1 MAWAMLQR
9 FWIPITTQF
18 FPESARVPAPAVPLP
33 LSLIARFLPDRA
45 CRALAVNVMH
55 HTRASTGRP
64 NQEVP
69 LPVPTIATERS
80 IPVTIA
86 TGIPVFDGHNDT
98 LLDLPL
104 TGRSFFERSD
114 QGHLDLPR
122 AREGS
127 LGGGFFAVFIRDPE
141 IVMDRPAPVTPA
153 DPDDTTAV
161 AARMSGRYS
170 DPERLPPPMGL
181 NYAQREA
188 MRAVARLFR
197 REAESA
203 GAAKVVRTAGELRQ
217 CLEQGTFA
225 MELHFEGAEAIDPDF
240 DALDLYYQAGL
251 RSLGITW
258 SRPNR
263 FGYGVPFQFPG
274 SPDTGP
280 GLTDLGK
287 ELVRECNRLGIMID
301 LSHLNEAGFWDVAA
315 ISDAPL
321 VATHSNVHAICA
333 ATRNLTE
340 RQLDA
345 IRDTGGIVGLNF
357 NCGFLHPEGN
367 RGSDLDLAI
376 MVDHLDA
383 LIERLGDDKVGLGS
397 DFDGA
402 TMPEGIRDVSLLPN
416 LIEAMRARGY
426 DDATIRKIA
435 YENWLRVMEQTWGA

>member
-1 MAWAMLQR
+1 
-9 FWIPITTQF
+9 
-18 FPESARVPAPAVPLP
+18 
-33 LSLIARFLPDRA
+33 
-45 CRALAVNVMH
+45 
-55 HTRASTGRP
+55 
-64 NQEVP
+64 
-69 LPVPTIATERS
+69 
-80 IPVTIA
+80 VTIA

-127 LGGGFFAVFIRDPE
+127 LGGGFFAVFIRDPQVVE
-141 IVMDRPAPVTPA
+141 ETPAPAAAALA
-153 DPDDTTAV
+153 DSADTTAV

-170 DPERLPPPMGL
+170 DPDRLPPPMAL
-181 NYAQREA
+181 DYAQREA

-197 REAESA
+197 LEAESA
-203 GAAKVVRTAGELRQ
+203 GAAKVVRTAAELRQ
-217 CLEQGTFA
+217 CLENGTFA
-225 MELHFEGAEAIDPDF
+225 MELHFEGAEAIDPEF
-240 DALDLYYQAGL
+240 DALEVYYQAGL

-263 FGYGVPFQFPG
+263 FGYGVHFQFPA

-287 ELVRECNRLGIMID
+287 ALLRECNQLGIMID

-315 ISDAPL
+315 ISEAPL

-333 ATRNLTE
+333 STRNLTE

-345 IRDTGGIVGLNF
+345 IRDSEGMVGLNF

-367 RGSDLDLAI
+367 RGSDLDLGV

-383 LIERLGDDKVGLGS
+383 LIERLGDDKVGFGS

-402 TMPEGIRDVSLLPN
+402 TMPEGVRDVSMLPN
-416 LIEAMRARGY
+416 LIEAMRTRGY

-435 YENWLRVMEQTWGA
+435 YGNWLRVMELTWGA

>member
-1 MAWAMLQR
+1 MWCI
-9 FWIPITTQF
+9 IP
-18 FPESARVPAPAVPLP
+18 
-33 LSLIARFLPDRA
+33 A
-45 CRALAVNVMH
+45 CIQP
-55 HTRASTGRP
+55 P
-64 NQEVP
+64 NQEGPRLVS
-69 LPVPTIATERS
+69 S
-80 IPVTIA
+80 INVQNPAPVTIT

-114 QGHLDLPR
+114 RGHLDLPR

-141 IVMDRPAPVTPA
+141 VAAEMPALATEDDRAA
-153 DPDDTTAV
+153 GDTTAV
-161 AARMSGRYS
+161 AARMAGRYS
-170 DPERLPPPMGL
+170 DPDRLPPPMTL
-181 NYAQREA
+181 EYAQHEA
-188 MRAVARLFR
+188 MRTVARLFR
-197 REAESA
+197 LEAESA
-203 GAAKVVRTAGELRQ
+203 GAAKVVRSAGELRE
-217 CLEQGTFA
+217 CLENGTFA

-240 DALDLYYQAGL
+240 DALEVYYQAGL

-263 FGYGVPFQFPG
+263 FGHGVPFQFPA

-280 GLTDLGK
+280 GLTELGK
-287 ELVRECNRLGIMID
+287 ELVRECNRLGIIID
-301 LSHLNEAGFWDVAA
+301 LSHLNEAEFWDVAA

-321 VATHSNVHAICA
+321 VATHSNVHALCA
-333 ATRNLTE
+333 STRNLTE

-345 IRDTGGIVGLNF
+345 IRDSEGMVGLNF

-367 RGSDLDLAI
+367 RESDLDLGV

-416 LIEAMRARGY
+416 LIDAMRARGY
-426 DDATIRKIA
+426 DDAAIRNIA
-435 YENWLRVMEQTWGA
+435 YANWLRVMDQTWGA

>member
-1 MAWAMLQR
+1 M
-9 FWIPITTQF
+9 PTT
-18 FPESARVPAPAVPLP
+18 ATNRPA
-33 LSLIARFLPDRA
+33 S
-45 CRALAVNVMH
+45 
-55 HTRASTGRP
+55 
-64 NQEVP
+64 
-69 LPVPTIATERS
+69 
-80 IPVTIA
+80 VTIA

-122 AREGS
+122 AREGA
-127 LGGGFFAVFIRDPE
+127 LGGGFFAVFIRDPDVAAE
-141 IVMDRPAPVTPA
+141 MPASEAMVDA
-153 DPDDTTAV
+153 DGNDTTAV
-161 AARMSGRYS
+161 AARMSSRYS
-170 DPERLPPPMGL
+170 DPDRLPPPMGL
-181 NYAQREA
+181 DYAQREA

-197 REAESA
+197 LEAESA
-203 GAAKVVRTAGELRQ
+203 GEARVVRTAAELRE
-217 CLEQGTFA
+217 CLERGTFA
-225 MELHFEGAEAIDPDF
+225 MELHFEGAEAIDPEF
-240 DALDLYYQAGL
+240 DALEVYYRAGL

-263 FGYGVPFQFPG
+263 FGYGVPFQFPA

-287 ELVRECNRLGIMID
+287 VLVRECNRLGIMID

-333 ATRNLTE
+333 STRNLTK

-345 IRDTGGIVGLNF
+345 IRDSGGIVGLNF
-357 NCGFLHPEGN
+357 NCGFLDPQGN
-367 RGSDLDLAI
+367 RGSDLALDV

-383 LIERLGDDKVGLGS
+383 LIEHLGDDKVGLGS

-402 TMPEGIRDVSLLPN
+402 TMPEGVRDASLLPN
-416 LIEAMRARGY
+416 LIEAMRVRGY

-435 YENWLRVMEQTWGA
+435 YGNWLRVMERTWGA

>member
-1 MAWAMLQR
+1 
-9 FWIPITTQF
+9 
-18 FPESARVPAPAVPLP
+18 
-33 LSLIARFLPDRA
+33 
-45 CRALAVNVMH
+45 
-55 HTRASTGRP
+55 
-64 NQEVP
+64 
-69 LPVPTIATERS
+69 
-80 IPVTIA
+80 
-86 TGIPVFDGHNDT
+86 
-98 LLDLPL
+98 
-104 TGRSFFERSD
+104 
-114 QGHLDLPR
+114 
-122 AREGS
+122 
-127 LGGGFFAVFIRDPE
+127 
-141 IVMDRPAPVTPA
+141 
-153 DPDDTTAV
+153 
-161 AARMSGRYS
+161 
-170 DPERLPPPMGL
+170 
-181 NYAQREA
+181 

-197 REAESA
+197 LEAESA

-217 CLEQGTFA
+217 CLEHGTFA

-240 DALDLYYQAGL
+240 DALEVYYQAGL

-345 IRDTGGIVGLNF
+345 IRDTEGIVGLE
-357 NCGFLHPEGN
+357 LQLRVP
-367 RGSDLDLAI
+367 RIPRAIADPTWTLASWSTI
-376 MVDHLDA
+376 STA

-402 TMPEGIRDVSLLPN
+402 TMPEGIARCVAASQPDRGDACSRLRRRDHPQDRL
-416 LIEAMRARGY
+416 RATGC
-426 DDATIRKIA
+426 A
-435 YENWLRVMEQTWGA
+435 

>member
-1 MAWAMLQR
+1 MLAPAAAICSAMAWAMLQR

-69 LPVPTIATERS
+69 RPVPTITTERS
-80 IPVTIA
+80 TPVTIA

-141 IVMDRPAPVTPA
+141 IVTDTPAPVTPA

-170 DPERLPPPMGL
+170 DPDRLPPPMGL
-181 NYAQREA
+181 DYAQREA

-197 REAESA
+197 LEAESA

-217 CLEQGTFA
+217 CLEDGTFA

-240 DALDLYYQAGL
+240 DALEVYYRAGL

-263 FGYGVPFQFPG
+263 FGYGVPFQFPA

-321 VATHSNVHAICA
+321 VATHSNVHAISPNS
-333 ATRNLTE
+333 RNLT
-340 RQLDA
+340 DA
-345 IRDTGGIVGLNF
+345 QIDEIGRSGGVVGLTF
-357 NCGFLHPEGN
+357 PPGLRTEESGVEPAAPLP
-367 RGSDLDLAI
+367 RG
-376 MVDHLDA
+376 
-383 LIERLGDDKVGLGS
+383 GG
-397 DFDGA
+397 
-402 TMPEGIRDVSLLPN
+402 PRDPP
-416 LIEAMRARGY
+416 G
-426 DDATIRKIA
+426 
-435 YENWLRVMEQTWGA
+435 

>member
-1 MAWAMLQR
+1 M
-9 FWIPITTQF
+9 
-18 FPESARVPAPAVPLP
+18 
-33 LSLIARFLPDRA
+33 
-45 CRALAVNVMH
+45 
-55 HTRASTGRP
+55 ST
-64 NQEVP
+64 
-69 LPVPTIATERS
+69 ISTERS
-80 IPVTIA
+80 APVTIA

-104 TGRSFFERSD
+104 TGRSFFERSE

-141 IVMDRPAPVTPA
+141 FVMDVPAPAVAAGIDADDRPAVVMGLA
-153 DPDDTTAV
+153 
-161 AARMSGRYS
+161 GRYS
-170 DPERLPPPMGL
+170 DPDRLPPQMAL
-181 NYAQREA
+181 DYAQREA

-197 REAESA
+197 LEAESA
-203 GAAKVVRTAGELRQ
+203 GAAKVVRTAAELRQ
-217 CLEQGTFA
+217 CLGDGTFA
-225 MELHFEGAEAIDPDF
+225 MELHFEGAEAIDPEF
-240 DALDLYYQAGL
+240 DALEVYYQAGL

-263 FGYGVPFQFPG
+263 FGYGVPFQFPA

-287 ELVRECNRLGIMID
+287 ALVRECNRLGIMVD
-301 LSHLNEAGFWDVAA
+301 LSHLNEAGFWNVAA
-315 ISDAPL
+315 ISEAPL

-333 ATRNLTE
+333 STRNLTE

-345 IRDTGGIVGLNF
+345 IRASEGIVGLNF

-367 RGSDLDLAI
+367 RGSDLDLGC

-383 LIERLGDDKVGLGS
+383 LVERLGDDKVGLGS

-402 TMPEGIRDVSLLPN
+402 TMPEGVRDVSLLPN

-426 DDATIRKIA
+426 DDATIRKVA
-435 YENWLRVMEQTWGA
+435 YENWLRVMELTWGA

>member
-1 MAWAMLQR
+1 MLQR

-18 FPESARVPAPAVPLP
+18 FPESASVPAPAVTLP
-33 LSLIARFLPDRA
+33 LSLIARYLPDCAWPRSPI
-45 CRALAVNVMH
+45 NVVH
-55 HTRASTGRP
+55 HTPASTGRP
-64 NQEVP
+64 NKEVP
-69 LPVPTIATERS
+69 RSVSTISTERS
-80 IPVTIA
+80 APVTIA

-141 IVMDRPAPVTPA
+141 VVTDMPAPAVPT
-153 DPDDTTAV
+153 DPDDTTAI
-161 AARMSGRYS
+161 AARMSSRYS
-170 DPERLPPPMGL
+170 DPDRLPQPMGL
-181 NYAQREA
+181 DYAQREA

-197 REAESA
+197 LEAESA
-203 GAAKVVRTAGELRQ
+203 GAAKVVRTAGELRE
-217 CLEQGTFA
+217 CLENGTFA
-225 MELHFEGAEAIDPDF
+225 MELHFEGAEAIDPEF
-240 DALDLYYQAGL
+240 DALEVYFQAGL

-263 FGYGVPFQFPG
+263 FGYGVPFQFPA

-287 ELVRECNRLGIMID
+287 ALVRECNRLGIMID

-315 ISDAPL
+315 ISEAPL

-333 ATRNLTE
+333 STRNLTE

-345 IRDTGGIVGLNF
+345 IRASEGIVGLNF

-367 RGSDLDLAI
+367 RGSDLDLGC

-383 LIERLGDDKVGLGS
+383 LVERLGDDKVGLGS

-402 TMPEGIRDVSLLPN
+402 TMPEGVRDVSLLPN

-426 DDATIRKIA
+426 DEATIRKIA
-435 YENWLRVMEQTWGA
+435 YGNWLRVMELTWGA